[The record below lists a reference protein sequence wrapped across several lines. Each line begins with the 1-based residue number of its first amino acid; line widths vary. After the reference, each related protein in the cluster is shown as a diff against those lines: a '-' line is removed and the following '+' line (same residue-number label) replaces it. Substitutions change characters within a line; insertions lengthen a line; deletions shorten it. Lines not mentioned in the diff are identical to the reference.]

1 MSELNDEQLDQAV
14 AQLVKTRKP
23 SRDLWSGIDHAI
35 EQQQMRQSRGHQG
48 YQKWSAMAA
57 GVAVLGLTVW
67 LSTSSIKGTEP
78 GAAGQS
84 APLNYVAS
92 MSQDFAK
99 QKQLLLTKYQDQP
112 SASDNW
118 REQLQ
123 QLDEAAAA
131 IKKVLD
137 REPANAQLIKMLQQT
152 YQQQLDLIIAV
163 NKSPWQQI

>member
-1 MSELNDEQLDQAV
+1 MSELSDEQLDQAV
-14 AQLVKTRKP
+14 AQLAKIRQP
-23 SRDLWSGIDHAI
+23 SRDLWTGIDHAI
-35 EQQQMRQSRGHQG
+35 EQQQMRQPLRHQG

-57 GVAVLGLTVW
+57 GVGILGLTVW
-67 LSTSSIKGTEP
+67 LSTSSIKGIEP
-78 GAAGQS
+78 GPEGQS
-84 APLNYVAS
+84 APLSYVAS

-99 QKQLLLTKYQDQP
+99 QKQVLLTKYQDQP